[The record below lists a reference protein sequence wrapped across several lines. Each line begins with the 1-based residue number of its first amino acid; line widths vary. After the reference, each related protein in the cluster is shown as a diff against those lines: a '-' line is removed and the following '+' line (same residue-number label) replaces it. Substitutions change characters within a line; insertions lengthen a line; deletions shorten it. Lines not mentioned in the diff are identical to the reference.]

1 MLNDIRL
8 RRNPLFSRRE
18 NDHHPRYF
26 MEIEINGALEGIRGL
41 KLPIFWRP
49 QGGPH
54 TRIKEIYSANV
65 VNTPVERGNLDDLRE
80 GVKEVLLSLVQSGF
94 PSYLIL
100 LQAGE
105 TIPLYLRN
113 GSLTG
118 RVLGGPQYQDTDVGR
133 VFCGIRD
140 YLMLSRKFKSPKQ
153 MRLARV
159 STQDLRIHPLEF
171 ILYYGGDKEILIPVF
186 PGMGDEDFTISFEG
200 VDFSGKKDLFSLRR
214 AVAAYLMGKRGMESP
229 YDLMVR
235 DLRFSRWGRLKP
247 TLQEE
252 NRCLSY
258 LGTEETKDRLPIFR
272 NGMELIA
279 ARSLDRGFEL
289 YLGKDLED
297 LKSRV
302 TRGLR
307 RDGLIRQSG
316 SVVVEDIEAR
326 ALPTGWREK
335 ALKVLEL
342 IAKENDLVRSPV
354 EVQEQRLGNAFK
366 QYPFFELFYLMDRYG
381 YQVTMNIVNP
391 KYRDKI
397 STAGKGVNR
406 SFKKYFSEVRE
417 TNRSFISEAYLS
429 TATDNFCI
437 TASVSLKNPFG
448 ELEYVLAGDIN
459 LDDLGLI

>member
-1 MLNDIRL
+1 MLDDIRL

-26 MEIEINGALEGIRGL
+26 MEIEINGALQGIPGV

-54 TRIKEIYSANV
+54 TRIKEIYSANI
-65 VNTPVERGNLDDLRE
+65 VNTLVERGNVDDLMKA
-80 GVKEVLLSLVQSGF
+80 VKEVLLSLVQSGF

-105 TIPLYLRN
+105 TIPLYFRN
-113 GSLTG
+113 GSLTA
-118 RVLGGPQYQDTDVGR
+118 RALDGPQYQDTDVGR
-133 VFCGIRD
+133 VFCSIRD
-140 YLMLSRKFKSPKQ
+140 YLMLSRKVKSPKQ
-153 MRLARV
+153 MRLTRV
-159 STQDLRIHPLEF
+159 STQDLRMHPLEF
-171 ILYYGGDKEILIPVF
+171 ILYYGGDREILIPVF
-186 PGMGDEDFTISFEG
+186 PGMGDGDFTISIEG
-200 VDFSGKKDLFSLRR
+200 RDFSGQHDFFSLRR
-214 AVAAYLMGKRGMESP
+214 TIAGYLMEKGRMESP
-229 YDLMVR
+229 FELMVC
-235 DLRFSRWGRLKP
+235 DLSFSRWGRLKP
-247 TLQEE
+247 ALREE

-258 LGTEETKDRLPIFR
+258 VGAEEKKDRLPIFH
-272 NGMELIA
+272 NGVELIA

-297 LKSRV
+297 LKKRV

-307 RDGLIRQSG
+307 RDGLIRPSS
-316 SVVVEDIEAR
+316 SVVEEDIEAR
-326 ALPTGWREK
+326 ILPTGWREK

-342 IAKENDLVRSPV
+342 VAKENDLMRFPA
-354 EVQEQRLGNAFK
+354 EIQEQRLGDAFK

-381 YQVTMNIVNP
+381 SQVTMNIVNP

-397 STAGKGVNR
+397 STAGKGVDR
-406 SFKKYFSEVRE
+406 SLKKYFSEVRE
-417 TNRSFISEAYLS
+417 MNRSYISEAYLS

-437 TASVSLKNPFG
+437 TVSVPLKNPFG

>member
-1 MLNDIRL
+1 MLDNMRMK
-8 RRNPLFSRRE
+8 RNPLFSRRE

-26 MEIEINGALEGIRGL
+26 MEIEINGALQGIPGV

-54 TRIKEIYSANV
+54 TRIKEIYSATV
-65 VNTPVERGNLDDLRE
+65 VNTLVERGNLDDLTE
-80 GVKEVLLSLVQSGF
+80 AVKEALLSLVQSGF
-94 PSYLIL
+94 PNYFIL

-105 TIPLYLRN
+105 TIPVYLRN
-113 GSLTG
+113 GSLTA

-133 VFCGIRD
+133 LFSSIRD
-140 YLMLSRKFKSPKQ
+140 YLILSRKVNAPKQ
-153 MRLARV
+153 MRLTRI
-159 STQDLRIHPLEF
+159 SPQDLRMHAPEF
-171 ILYYGGDKEILIPVF
+171 MLYYGGDKEILIPVF
-186 PGMGDEDFTISFEG
+186 PAMGDEHFSTSFEG
-200 VDFSGKKDLFSLRR
+200 RNFGDNNDLFSLRR
-214 AVAAYLMGKRGMESP
+214 HIANYLMEKNRMESP
-229 YDLMVR
+229 YDLMVC
-235 DLRFSRWGRLKP
+235 DLSFSRWGRVKP
-247 TLQEE
+247 ALQEE

-258 LGTEETKDRLPIFR
+258 FGAGEKKDSLPIFH
-272 NGMELIA
+272 NGLELIA

-289 YLGKDLED
+289 YLGKDPED
-297 LKSRV
+297 LKNRV
-302 TRGLR
+302 TRDLR
-307 RDGLIRQSG
+307 REGLIRPSD

-326 ALPTGWREK
+326 TLPTGWREK

-354 EVQEQRLGNAFK
+354 EVQEQRLGSAFK

-417 TNRSFISEAYLS
+417 TNRSYISEAYLS

-437 TASVSLKNPFG
+437 TASIPLKNPFG